1 MLTMDE
7 YKVIDRILANWLEQG
22 DLIRVK
28 GEVYQI
34 VNIAATATGHD
45 LVVLDNYDEH
55 KIISIPDGKLVTLV
69 HSGLDYDNN
78 N

>member
-7 YKVIDRILANWLEQG
+7 YKVIDRILPNWLEQG

-28 GEVYQI
+28 GEVYQV
-34 VNIAATATGHD
+34 VNIAATAVGHD

-55 KIISIPDGKLVTLV
+55 KIISIPDGKLVSLV
-69 HSGLDYDNN
+69 HSGLDYETDN
-78 N
+78 